1 MIFSQHQASVKRG
14 NRHFSQRRSHA
25 ERERLSERVY
35 EPESE
40 AMFATQIET
49 AIDAACGC
57 RVLDDLSRLI
67 WRGLSA
73 GVIGD
78 DEAQRLAERIH
89 TRRMLNNATSVAGE
103 PQRLPA
109 GSTGRP
115 SIFGP
120 PRRPQR
126 PPSRSQA
133 IGRRRRIAASGAMPP
148 AIAARFTVAEQAVL
162 SVVASEVKHKDRC
175 SLCLDALAAR
185 AGCCRTSAKNALRA
199 AARLGFITVIHRP
212 RRGQKNLPN
221 VIEIVSADWQTWLK
235 RGPSR
240 PTGHRGQM
248 SAPHEYKNKKA
259 FEKRRDFTGC
269 EQPKMFVYDSR

>member
-1 MIFSQHQASVKRG
+1 
-14 NRHFSQRRSHA
+14 
-25 ERERLSERVY
+25 
-35 EPESE
+35 
-40 AMFATQIET
+40 
-49 AIDAACGC
+49 
-57 RVLDDLSRLI
+57 
-67 WRGLSA
+67 
-73 GVIGD
+73 
-78 DEAQRLAERIH
+78 
-89 TRRMLNNATSVAGE
+89 
-103 PQRLPA
+103 
-109 GSTGRP
+109 
-115 SIFGP
+115 
-120 PRRPQR
+120 
-126 PPSRSQA
+126 
-133 IGRRRRIAASGAMPP
+133 MPP